1 MQIIATEEITVSG
14 DGITLS
20 RLIWRRFRRA
30 VPGLAEVTLDANPGL
45 SSLGPIL
52 PIGTVVRLPIPQD
65 ENDTPQLD
73 AIRLF

>member
-30 VPGLAEVTLDANPGL
+30 VPGLAEATLDANPGL

-52 PIGTVVRLPIPQD
+52 PIGTVVRLPIPQE